1 MALAYALR
9 CANASVVTE
18 AFFRNLVHSRRKA
31 VSAFVNKRGQAM
43 AIRRPQKPGFYYGWV
58 IVAGAW
64 TMYML
69 NQAAF
74 TWGFTVFVKPLAEE
88 FGWSRT
94 SITIA
99 WALSLTWGL
108 LLGPW
113 FGRCFDRYGSRLIF
127 VVGGLFGGL
136 GWLLIPTAHSYW
148 VFVAYLVLLVGTGI
162 NGALGPST
170 GSAAIAQWFKIR
182 RSLALGVYFTGSG
195 GAGLV
200 LIPIMSALTEAY
212 GWRVSAASLGATA
225 LLLTAVVAPFMRH
238 RPEQYY
244 GLTLEAGLTSGVATT
259 TNRPSSS
266 TQWPQLPSQQPRLE
280 REFTLAEAL
289 RHIPFWLFT
298 TAIFLRYVGMGI
310 TQVHQMPHM
319 LSRGV
324 EPVIATAALSLSLI
338 INIPSRVVVGWMGD
352 VYSKKWLLN
361 LTAISGGL
369 ALLAFAL
376 IGPTL
381 SELVWVYA
389 ILWGIGLAMLPLQAA
404 WVADTYG
411 RAHYGSIN
419 AASNSFALFG
429 RVVGALGAAVAYDSL
444 GSYRGIMLLGA
455 AGFAVGAIMLMFLP
469 SPKSGRVH

>member
-1 MALAYALR
+1 
-9 CANASVVTE
+9 
-18 AFFRNLVHSRRKA
+18 
-31 VSAFVNKRGQAM
+31 M

-64 TMYML
+64 VMYML

-74 TWGFTVFVKPLAEE
+74 TWGFTVFVNPLADE

-99 WALSLTWGL
+99 WAVSLTWGL

-113 FGRCFDRYGSRLIF
+113 FGKCFDRYGSRSLI

-136 GWLLIPTAHSYW
+136 GWLLIPTAHNYW
-148 VFVAYLVLLVGTGI
+148 AFGAYFVLLVGTGI

-195 GAGLV
+195 GAGVL
-200 LIPIMSALTEAY
+200 LIPIMSALTETY
-212 GWRVSAASLGATA
+212 GWRVSAASLGATT

-238 RPEQYY
+238 KPEKCE
-244 GLTLEAGLTSGVATT
+244 LALEAGVTPDVATT
-259 TNRPSSS
+259 KTPPSSS
-266 TQWPQLPSQQPRLE
+266 TRWFRLPSRKPLLE

-289 RHIPFWLFT
+289 RHLPFWLFT

-324 EPVIATAALSLSLI
+324 DPVIATAALSASLI
-338 INIPSRVVVGWMGD
+338 INIPSRIAVGWMGD

-376 IGPTL
+376 IGPAST
-381 SELVWVYA
+381 ELVWVYA

-411 RAHYGSIN
+411 RANYGSIN
-419 AASNSFALFG
+419 AVSNSFALSG
-429 RVVGALGAAVAYDSL
+429 RVVGALGAALAYDLL
-444 GSYRGIMLLGA
+444 GSYSVIMLLGA
-455 AGFAVGAIMLMFLP
+455 GGFAVGAIMLMLLP
-469 SPKSGRVH
+469 SPNPTRVH

>member
-1 MALAYALR
+1 M
-9 CANASVVTE
+9 T
-18 AFFRNLVHSRRKA
+18 
-31 VSAFVNKRGQAM
+31 
-43 AIRRPQKPGFYYGWV
+43 IRRPQKPRFYYGWV

-74 TWGFTVFVKPLAEE
+74 TWGFTVFVNPLAEE

-113 FGRCFDRYGSRLIF
+113 FGRCFDRYGSRPLF

-136 GWLLIPTAHSYW
+136 GWLVIPTAHSYW
-148 VFVAYLVLLVGTGI
+148 AFVAYFVLLVGTGI

-170 GSAAIAQWFKIR
+170 GSAAIAQWFRIR
-182 RSLALGVYFTGSG
+182 RSLALGIYYTGSG

-200 LIPIMSALTEAY
+200 LIPIMSALTETY

-238 RPEQYY
+238 KPEQY
-244 GLTLEAGLTSGVATT
+244 GLALEAGLTSDIATT
-259 TNRPSSS
+259 RSPPSNA
-266 TQWPQLPSQQPRLE
+266 TQWPQLPTQQPSLE

-289 RHIPFWLFT
+289 RHRPFWLFT
-298 TAIFLRYVGMGI
+298 TAIFFRYVGMGI

-319 LSRGV
+319 LSQGV
-324 EPVIATAALSLSLI
+324 QPVVATAALSLSLI
-338 INIPSRVVVGWMGD
+338 INIPSRLVVGWMGD

-369 ALLAFAL
+369 ALVALAL

-381 SELVWVYA
+381 SDLVWLYA

-411 RAHYGSIN
+411 RAHYGTIN

-429 RVVGALGAAVAYDSL
+429 RVVGALGAAFAYDSL
-444 GSYRGIMLLGA
+444 GSYSFIMLLGA
-455 AGFAVGAIMLMFLP
+455 AGFAVGAIMLILLP
-469 SPKSGRVH
+469 SSKPARVH

>member
-1 MALAYALR
+1 
-9 CANASVVTE
+9 
-18 AFFRNLVHSRRKA
+18 
-31 VSAFVNKRGQAM
+31 
-43 AIRRPQKPGFYYGWV
+43 
-58 IVAGAW
+58 
-64 TMYML
+64 MYML

-74 TWGFTVFVKPLAEE
+74 TWGFTVFVEPLAAE

-99 WALSLTWGL
+99 WAVSLTWGL

-113 FGRCFDRYGSRLIF
+113 FGKCFDRYGSRSLI
-127 VVGGLFGGL
+127 VAGGVLGGL

-148 VFVAYLVLLVGTGI
+148 AFSAYFVLLVGTGI

-170 GSAAIAQWFKIR
+170 GSAAIAQWFQIR

-200 LIPIMSALTEAY
+200 LIPIMSALTETY
-212 GWRVSAASLGATA
+212 GWRVSAASLGATT
-225 LLLTAVVAPFMRH
+225 LVLTAVVAPFMRH
-238 RPEQYY
+238 KPKEDE
-244 GLTLEAGLTSGVATT
+244 LTLEAGLIPQLATT
-259 TNRPSSS
+259 TNRAPSF
-266 TQWPQLPSQQPRLE
+266 TRWFRLPDRQALLE

-289 RHIPFWLFT
+289 RHLPFWLFT
-298 TAIFLRYVGMGI
+298 TAIFLRYFGMGI

-324 EPVIATAALSLSLI
+324 DPVTATAALSLSLI
-338 INIPSRVVVGWMGD
+338 VNIPSRIAVGWMGD

-361 LTAISGGL
+361 LTAIAGGL

-376 IGPTL
+376 VGPAWT
-381 SELVWVYA
+381 ELVWVYA

-411 RAHYGSIN
+411 RANYGSIN
-419 AASNSFALFG
+419 AVSNSFALFG
-429 RVVGALGAAVAYDSL
+429 RVVGALGAALAFDLL
-444 GSYRGIMLLGA
+444 GSYRVIMLLGA
-455 AGFAVGAIMLMFLP
+455 GGFAVGAIMLMLLP
-469 SPKSGRVH
+469 SPNPARVR

>member
-1 MALAYALR
+1 
-9 CANASVVTE
+9 
-18 AFFRNLVHSRRKA
+18 
-31 VSAFVNKRGQAM
+31 M
-43 AIRRPQKPGFYYGWV
+43 AIRRPHRRGFYYGWV

-64 TMYML
+64 IMYML

-74 TWGFTVFVKPLAEE
+74 TWGFTVFVNPLAEE

-108 LLGPW
+108 LLAPW
-113 FGRCFDRYGSRLIF
+113 FGRCFDRYGSRSLV

-136 GWLLIPTAHSYW
+136 GWLLIPTAQSYW
-148 VFVAYLVLLVGTGI
+148 IFTAYFVLLVGTGI

-170 GSAAIAQWFKIR
+170 GSAAIAQWFKVR

-200 LIPIMSALTEAY
+200 MIPIMSALTETY
-212 GWRVSAASLGATA
+212 GWRVSAAALGASALILTA
-225 LLLTAVVAPFMRH
+225 LVAPFMRH
-238 RPEQYY
+238 KPEQY
-244 GLTLEAGLTSGVATT
+244 GLTVEAGLSPPAATT
-259 TNRPSSS
+259 NTRVPRARR
-266 TQWPQLPSQQPRLE
+266 WLPFPRHQPALE
-280 REFTLAEAL
+280 GQFTLAEAL
-289 RHIPFWLFT
+289 RHMPFWLFT

-319 LSRGV
+319 LARGV
-324 EPVIATAALSLSLI
+324 DPVIATAALSLSLI
-338 INIPSRVVVGWMGD
+338 INIPSRIAVGWMGD

-361 LTAISGGL
+361 LTAIAGGL

-376 IGPTL
+376 VGPTL
-381 SELVWVYA
+381 TELVWVYA
-389 ILWGIGLAMLPLQAA
+389 IFWGIGLAMLPLQAA

-419 AASNSFALFG
+419 AVSNSFALFG
-429 RVVGALGAAVAYDSL
+429 RVIGALGAAFAYDLL
-444 GSYRGIMLLGA
+444 GSYGVIMLIGA
-455 AGFAVGAIMLMFLP
+455 AGFAVGAIMLTLLP
-469 SPKSGRVH
+469 SPKPGKAKSSGASDS

>member
-1 MALAYALR
+1 
-9 CANASVVTE
+9 
-18 AFFRNLVHSRRKA
+18 
-31 VSAFVNKRGQAM
+31 M
-43 AIRRPQKPGFYYGWV
+43 AIRRSRKPGFYYGWV

-64 TMYML
+64 IMYML

-74 TWGFTVFVKPLAEE
+74 TWGFTVFVNPLAEE

-113 FGRCFDRYGSRLIF
+113 FGRCFDRYGSRSLI

-148 VFVAYLVLLVGTGI
+148 SFTAYFVLLVGTGI

-182 RSLALGVYFTGSG
+182 RSFALGVYFTGSG
-195 GAGLV
+195 GAGLI
-200 LIPIMSALTEAY
+200 LIPIMSALTETY

-238 RPEQYY
+238 RPEQY
-244 GLTLEAGLTSGVATT
+244 GISMEAGVT
-259 TNRPSSS
+259 RPDARKKTRPPSPARSLL
-266 TQWPQLPSQQPRLE
+266 LPRQEPPLE

-289 RHIPFWLFT
+289 RHMPFWLFT
-298 TAIFLRYVGMGI
+298 AAIFLRYVGMGI

-319 LSRGV
+319 LSQGV
-324 EPVIATAALSLSLI
+324 HPVTATAALSLSLI
-338 INIPSRVVVGWMGD
+338 INIPSRIAVGWMGD
-352 VYSKKWLLN
+352 IYSKKWLLN
-361 LTAISGGL
+361 LTAIAGGL
-369 ALLAFAL
+369 ALLALAL
-376 IGPTL
+376 TGPTL

-389 ILWGIGLAMLPLQAA
+389 IFWGIGLAMLPLQAA

-411 RAHYGSIN
+411 RAHFGSIN

-429 RVVGALGAAVAYDSL
+429 RVVGALGAAFAYDSL
-444 GSYRGIMLLGA
+444 GSYSVVMLLGA
-455 AGFAVGAIMLMFLP
+455 AGFAVGAIMLVLLP
-469 SPKSGRVH
+469 SPTSSEAHDSRTSDP

>member
-1 MALAYALR
+1 MAR
-9 CANASVVTE
+9 
-18 AFFRNLVHSRRKA
+18 
-31 VSAFVNKRGQAM
+31 
-43 AIRRPQKPGFYYGWV
+43 RRPQKPGFYYGWV
-58 IVAGAW
+58 VVAGAW
-64 TMYML
+64 ITHML
-69 NQAAF
+69 SQAAF
-74 TWGFTVFVKPLAEE
+74 TWGFTVFVNPLAEE

-99 WALSLTWGL
+99 WALSLSWGL

-113 FGRCFDRYGSRLIF
+113 FGRCFDRYGSRSLI

-148 VFVAYLVLLVGTGI
+148 AFTAYFVLLVGTGI

-182 RSLALGVYFTGSG
+182 RSLALGVYFTGAG

-200 LIPIMSALTEAY
+200 LIPIMSALTETY
-212 GWRVSAASLGATA
+212 GWRVSAASLGATT
-225 LLLTAVVAPFMRH
+225 LLLTAVIAPFMRH
-238 RPEQYY
+238 KPEQY
-244 GLTLEAGLTSGVATT
+244 GLTLEAGPTPDVATT
-259 TNRPSSS
+259 RSRPSSS
-266 TQWPQLPSQQPRLE
+266 TQRPLPIQQPPRE

-289 RHIPFWLFT
+289 RHMPFWLFT

-324 EPVIATAALSLSLI
+324 DPVTATAALSLTLI
-338 INIPSRVVVGWMGD
+338 ISIPSRIAVGWMGD

-361 LTAISGGL
+361 LTAIAGGL

-404 WVADTYG
+404 WTADTYG
-411 RAHYGSIN
+411 PAHYGSIN
-419 AASNSFALFG
+419 AVSNSFALFG
-429 RVVGALGAAVAYDSL
+429 RVVGALGAAFAYDLL
-444 GSYRGIMLLGA
+444 GSYRVIMLLGA
-455 AGFAVGAIMLMFLP
+455 AGFVVGAIMLMLLP
-469 SPKSGRVH
+469 SPSPAKRTDSHASDL

>member
-1 MALAYALR
+1 
-9 CANASVVTE
+9 
-18 AFFRNLVHSRRKA
+18 
-31 VSAFVNKRGQAM
+31 M

-64 TMYML
+64 VMYML

-74 TWGFTVFVKPLAEE
+74 TWGFTVFVEPLAEE

-99 WALSLTWGL
+99 WAVSLTWGL

-113 FGRCFDRYGSRLIF
+113 FGKCFDRYGSRSLII
-127 VVGGLFGGL
+127 VGGLFGGL

-148 VFVAYLVLLVGTGI
+148 AFAAYFVLLVGTGI

-200 LIPIMSALTEAY
+200 LIPIMSALTETY
-212 GWRVSAASLGATA
+212 GWRVSAASLGATT

-238 RPEQYY
+238 KPEKCE
-244 GLTLEAGLTSGVATT
+244 LTLEAGLVPQLATIK
-259 TNRPSSS
+259 NRPSSS
-266 TQWPQLPSQQPRLE
+266 ARWFRLPSRKPFLE
-280 REFTLAEAL
+280 REFTLAQAL
-289 RHIPFWLFT
+289 RHLPFWLFT
-298 TAIFLRYVGMGI
+298 TAIFLRYFGMGI

-338 INIPSRVVVGWMGD
+338 SNIPSRIAVGWMGD

-376 IGPTL
+376 VGPAST
-381 SELVWVYA
+381 ELVWVYA

-411 RAHYGSIN
+411 RANYGSIN
-419 AASNSFALFG
+419 AVSNSFALSG
-429 RVVGALGAAVAYDSL
+429 RVVGALGAALAYDLL
-444 GSYRGIMLLGA
+444 GSYSVIMLLGA
-455 AGFAVGAIMLMFLP
+455 GGFALGAIMLMLLP
-469 SPKSGRVH
+469 SPIFVKAHD

>member
-1 MALAYALR
+1 
-9 CANASVVTE
+9 
-18 AFFRNLVHSRRKA
+18 
-31 VSAFVNKRGQAM
+31 
-43 AIRRPQKPGFYYGWV
+43 
-58 IVAGAW
+58 
-64 TMYML
+64 MYML

-74 TWGFTVFVKPLAEE
+74 TWGFTVFVNPLADE

-99 WALSLTWGL
+99 WAVSLTWGL

-113 FGRCFDRYGSRLIF
+113 FGRCFDRYGSRALI
-127 VVGGLFGGL
+127 VVGGVFGGL
-136 GWLLIPTAHSYW
+136 GWLLIPTTHTYW
-148 VFVAYLVLLVGTGI
+148 AFAAYFVLLVGTGI

-182 RSLALGVYFTGSG
+182 RSLALGVYYTGSG
-195 GAGLV
+195 GAGLL
-200 LIPIMSALTEAY
+200 LIPIMSALTEAH
-212 GWRVSAASLGATA
+212 GWRVSAASLGAIV

-238 RPEQYY
+238 KPEQC
-244 GLTLEAGLTSGVATT
+244 GLVMEAGLTADVAATK
-259 TNRPSSS
+259 NLRPSSRR
-266 TQWPQLPSQQPRLE
+266 WFPLPSRQAPLE

-289 RHIPFWLFT
+289 RHMPFWLFT

-338 INIPSRVVVGWMGD
+338 INIPSRIAVGWMGD

-369 ALLAFAL
+369 ALLAFAVV
-376 IGPTL
+376 GPASTQ
-381 SELVWVYA
+381 LVWVYA

-429 RVVGALGAAVAYDSL
+429 RVVGALGAAFAYDLL
-444 GSYRGIMLLGA
+444 GSYTVIMLLGA
-455 AGFAVGAIMLMFLP
+455 GGFAVGAIMLMLLP
-469 SPKSGRVH
+469 SPSAAGVH

>member
-1 MALAYALR
+1 
-9 CANASVVTE
+9 
-18 AFFRNLVHSRRKA
+18 
-31 VSAFVNKRGQAM
+31 M
-43 AIRRPQKPGFYYGWV
+43 AIEQPRRPGFYYGWV

-64 TMYML
+64 AMYML

-74 TWGFTVFVKPLAEE
+74 TWGFTVFVNPLAEE

-113 FGRCFDRYGSRLIF
+113 FGKCFDRYGSRSLI
-127 VVGGLFGGL
+127 VVGGVFGGL
-136 GWLLIPTAHSYW
+136 GWLLIPTAHNYW
-148 VFVAYLVLLVGTGI
+148 AFAAYFVLLVGTGI

-182 RSLALGVYFTGSG
+182 RALALGVYFTGSG

-200 LIPIMSALTEAY
+200 LIPIMSALTETY
-212 GWRVSAASLGATA
+212 GWRVSAASLGATT
-225 LLLTAVVAPFMRH
+225 LLLTMVVAPFMRH
-238 RPEQYY
+238 KPEKCE
-244 GLTLEAGLTSGVATT
+244 LTLEAGLTSDLTT
-259 TNRPSSS
+259 TKNRPASSCRWFRS
-266 TQWPQLPSQQPRLE
+266 PRPRPHLE

-289 RHIPFWLFT
+289 RHLPFWLFT
-298 TAIFLRYVGMGI
+298 TAIFLRYCGMGI

-319 LSRGV
+319 LSQGV
-324 EPVIATAALSLSLI
+324 DPVIATAALSLSLI
-338 INIPSRVVVGWMGD
+338 INIPSRIAVGWMGD

-361 LTAISGGL
+361 LTAIAGGL
-369 ALLAFAL
+369 ALVAFAL

-381 SELVWVYA
+381 TELVWVYA

-419 AASNSFALFG
+419 AMSNSFALFG
-429 RVVGALGAAVAYDSL
+429 RVVGALGAALAFDLL
-444 GSYRGIMLLGA
+444 GSYSVIMLLGA
-455 AGFAVGAIMLMFLP
+455 AGFGLGAIMLMLLP
-469 SPKSGRVH
+469 SSILVKAPE

>member
-1 MALAYALR
+1 
-9 CANASVVTE
+9 
-18 AFFRNLVHSRRKA
+18 
-31 VSAFVNKRGQAM
+31 M

-64 TMYML
+64 VMYML

-74 TWGFTVFVKPLAEE
+74 TWGFTVFVNPLAEE

-113 FGRCFDRYGSRLIF
+113 FGRCFDRYGSRSLI

-148 VFVAYLVLLVGTGI
+148 AFTAYFVLLVGTGI

-200 LIPIMSALTEAY
+200 LIPIMSALTATY
-212 GWRVSAASLGATA
+212 GWRVSAASLGATT

-238 RPEQYY
+238 KPEQYE
-244 GLTLEAGLTSGVATT
+244 LTLEAGLTPDVATT
-259 TNRPSSS
+259 KSRPPSS
-266 TQWPQLPSQQPRLE
+266 TRWLPLPSPQPPLE

-289 RHIPFWLFT
+289 RHMPFWLFT

-324 EPVIATAALSLSLI
+324 DPVIATAALSLSLI
-338 INIPSRVVVGWMGD
+338 INIPSRIVVGWMGD

-361 LTAISGGL
+361 LTAIAGGL

-376 IGPTL
+376 IEPALT
-381 SELVWVYA
+381 ELVWVYA

-429 RVVGALGAAVAYDSL
+429 RVVGALGAAFAYDSL
-444 GSYRGIMLLGA
+444 GSYTVIMLLGA
-455 AGFAVGAIMLMFLP
+455 AGFALGAIMLMLLP
-469 SPKSGRVH
+469 SPSPAKAH